1 MNIGETKTRDLI
13 FNISFDVHKVLNDY
27 ISKPLYHTT
36 RHFIMGKVDNNVNIV
51 NNRIKLI

>member
-1 MNIGETKTRDLI
+1 MNIGETKTFDI
-13 FNISFDVHKVLNDY
+13 VFNISFDVHKVIHDY

-36 RHFIMGKVDNNVNIV
+36 RHFIKTKVDNNVNIV